1 MIQISDGILQLK
13 EDLFLDISERQ
24 LYGDHNLKN
33 IYFSALLAVKIGI
46 PVKKLSE
53 ILPDIPALK
62 HRLQKISEKDQK
74 IWIDDSKST
83 TAQSLYAAL
92 SAFSPKKVHLIV

>member
-1 MIQISDGILQLK
+1 MVQISEGILQLK
-13 EDLFLDISERQ
+13 EDLYLDISESQ
-24 LYGDHNLKN
+24 FYGEHNLKN
-33 IYFSALLAVKIGI
+33 IYFAASLAVKIGI

-53 ILPDIPALK
+53 ILPTISALQ
-62 HRLQKISEKDQK
+62 HRLQKVSEKNQR

-92 SAFSPKKVHLIV
+92 AAFSPKKVHLIA